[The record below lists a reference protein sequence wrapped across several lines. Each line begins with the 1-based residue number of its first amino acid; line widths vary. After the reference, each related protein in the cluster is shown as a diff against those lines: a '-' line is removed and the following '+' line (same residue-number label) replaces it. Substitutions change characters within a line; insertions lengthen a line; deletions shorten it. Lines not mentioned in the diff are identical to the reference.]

1 MELLQLK
8 IAIYPTFAFGG
19 QGMSVRSTALVVAV
33 ALGVSACASRP
44 DDISAAY
51 VSPLPYQQLSC
62 EQLAAEAQRVSIS
75 AAAAAGAQNQQASN
89 DAVATAIGVVVFW
102 PALFLIKGDNAKAGE
117 VARLKGEM
125 QAIEQ
130 ASIAKQCDIRFQGAP
145 AASPKPPQT
154 ASAQAKAAPAA
165 PAPKAAPAAPAAPT
179 VTTTAPAAQTV
190 GAAPN

>member
-1 MELLQLK
+1 
-8 IAIYPTFAFGG
+8 
-19 QGMSVRSTALVVAV
+19 MSVRSTAWVVAV

-145 AASPKPPQT
+145 AASAKPPQT
-154 ASAQAKAAPAA
+154 ATSQAKSAA
-165 PAPKAAPAAPAAPT
+165 PAPKAAKAVPAAAAAPPDGAKTPIAPAA
-179 VTTTAPAAQTV
+179 
-190 GAAPN
+190 GSSPN